1 MVGEGKIGSQGVAP
15 AQKLDVRVVLVSP
28 LYAGNV
34 GSVCRAMANMG
45 FSDLAVVAPRIAESD
60 WPEAERLAVHATDIL
75 AGMKTFGTFA
85 EAVSGC
91 IAVAGATARDGLYR
105 QHIKFA
111 RDAAPELAA
120 IARRGKLALV
130 LGREDNGL
138 ENDEIQLCTHLLRI
152 PSDDAYRSLNLAQAA
167 MVCMY
172 ELRTAATAA
181 ELPGEKS
188 PPASAGHRKR
198 LFEAWREAMLA
209 TGFMKED
216 KADHMMQGF
225 ARIFSR
231 GVKTED
237 DANIMLGVARQS
249 LWAATH
255 APAAGEGRSGAN
267 G

>member
-1 MVGEGKIGSQGVAP
+1 MDQFQKDQPMP
-15 AQKLDVRVVLVSP
+15 ATALAELDVRVVLVSP

-45 FSDLAVVAPRIAESD
+45 FSELVLVNPRIESGD
-60 WPEAERLAVHATDIL
+60 WPEAERLAVHAGGIL
-75 AGMKTFGTFA
+75 QDMRIAATFPDA
-85 EAVSGC
+85 IAGC

-105 QHIKFA
+105 QHIRFV
-111 RDAAPELAA
+111 RDSAPDLAA
-120 IARRGKLALV
+120 IARKGKLALV

-152 PSDDAYRSLNLAQAA
+152 PSVDAYRSLNLAQAA

-172 ELRTAATAA
+172 EIRSAASAP

-188 PPASAGHRKR
+188 PPASAGHRRR

-237 DANIMLGVARQS
+237 DANIMLGVARQA
-249 LWAATH
+249 LWAARH
-255 APAAGEGRSGAN
+255 APCAGD
-267 G
+267 

>member
-1 MVGEGKIGSQGVAP
+1 MDTEDKPTEAPPGSGARI
-15 AQKLDVRVVLVSP
+15 RVVLVSP
-28 LYAGNV
+28 LYAGNI

-45 FSDLAVVAPRIAESD
+45 VADLVVVAPRVEKDD
-60 WPEAERLAVHATDIL
+60 WPEAERLAVHAGDIL
-75 AGMKTFGTFA
+75 ASMRIVPTFA
-85 EAVSGC
+85 EAIDGC

-105 QHIKFA
+105 GHIRLV

-120 IARRGKLALV
+120 IARTGKVALV

-138 ENDEIQLCTHLLRI
+138 ENDEIQQCTHLLRI
-152 PSDDAYRSLNLAQAA
+152 PSVDAYRSLNLAQAA
-167 MVCMY
+167 MVCLY
-172 ELRTAATAA
+172 ELRLAAAPA

-188 PPASAGHRKR
+188 PPAGAAHKRR
-198 LFEAWREAMLA
+198 LFEAWREAMLSI
-209 TGFMKED
+209 GFMKED

-231 GVKTED
+231 GVKTVD

-255 APAAGEGRSGAN
+255 GGLDK
-267 G
+267 

>member
-1 MVGEGKIGSQGVAP
+1 MVAAQEKDAQAGTEEAP
-15 AQKLDVRVVLVSP
+15 RLDVRVVLVSP

-45 FSDLAVVAPRIAESD
+45 FSELVLVAPRIEAAD
-60 WPEAERLAVHATDIL
+60 WPEADRLAVHAGGIL
-75 AGMKTFGTFA
+75 EGMRTVSSFG
-85 EAVSGC
+85 EAIEGC

-105 QHIKFA
+105 QHIKLV
-111 RDAAPELAA
+111 RDVAPELAG
-120 IARRGKLALV
+120 IASRGKLALV

-138 ENDEIQLCTHLLRI
+138 ENDEIQACTHLLRI
-152 PSDDAYRSLNLAQAA
+152 PSADAYRSLNLAQAA

-172 ELRTAATAA
+172 ELRMASFVPS
-181 ELPGEKS
+181 LPDEKS
-188 PPASAGHRKR
+188 PPASAGHRAR
-198 LFEAWREAMLA
+198 LFEAWREAMLT

-237 DANIMLGVARQS
+237 DANIMLGVARQT
-249 LWAATH
+249 LWASKH
-255 APAAGEGRSGAN
+255 PVR
-267 G
+267 

>member
-1 MVGEGKIGSQGVAP
+1 MPASWPADRSGRPSAALPEPRRLHLFTTASNRRFDGIRYAP
-15 AQKLDVRVVLVSP
+15 GD
-28 LYAGNV
+28 
-34 GSVCRAMANMG
+34 
-45 FSDLAVVAPRIAESD
+45 
-60 WPEAERLAVHATDIL
+60 
-75 AGMKTFGTFA
+75 
-85 EAVSGC
+85 
-91 IAVAGATARDGLYR
+91 
-105 QHIKFA
+105 
-111 RDAAPELAA
+111 
-120 IARRGKLALV
+120 ALV
-130 LGREDNGL
+130 FGREDNGL
-138 ENDEIQLCTHLLRI
+138 ENDEIQQCTHLLRI

-167 MVCMY
+167 MICMY
-172 ELRTAATAA
+172 ELRTASTVA
-181 ELPGEKS
+181 ELPDEKS

-249 LWAATH
+249 LWAAKH
-255 APAAGEGRSGAN
+255 APAADGDKDGSN

>member
-1 MVGEGKIGSQGVAP
+1 MVAQKTIGGDVTQAAG
-15 AQKLDVRVVLVSP
+15 KLDVRVVLVSP

-34 GSVCRAMANMG
+34 GSICRAMANMG
-45 FSDLAVVAPRIAESD
+45 LSDLVVVAPRIEESD
-60 WPEAERLAVHATDIL
+60 WPDAERLAVHATDIL
-75 AGMKTFGTFA
+75 GRMRVVGTFA
-85 EAVSGC
+85 EAISGC

-105 QHIKFA
+105 QHIKLV

-120 IARRGKLALV
+120 TARNGKLALV
-130 LGREDNGL
+130 FGREDNGL
-138 ENDEIQLCTHLLRI
+138 ENDEIQQCTHLLRI

-167 MVCMY
+167 MICMY
-172 ELRTAATAA
+172 ELRTASTVA
-181 ELPGEKS
+181 ELPDEKS

-249 LWAATH
+249 LWAAKH
-255 APAAGEGRSGAN
+255 APAADGDKDGSN

>member
-1 MVGEGKIGSQGVAP
+1 MDVLKDNDGELAP
-15 AQKLDVRVVLVSP
+15 ESPALDVRVVLVSP

-45 FSDLAVVAPRIAESD
+45 FSELVAVSPRIAEGD
-60 WPEAERLAVHATDIL
+60 WPEAERLAVHAGGIL
-75 AGMKTFGTFA
+75 RNMRIAGSFA
-85 EAVSGC
+85 EAISGC

-105 QHIKFA
+105 QHIRFV
-111 RDAAPELAA
+111 RDAAPDLAS
-120 IARRGKLALV
+120 IARSGKLALV

-152 PSDDAYRSLNLAQAA
+152 PSADDYRSLNLAQAA

-172 ELRTAATAA
+172 EIRSAASSP

-188 PPASAGHRKR
+188 PPASAGHRAR

-237 DANIMLGVARQS
+237 DANIMLGVARQA
-249 LWAATH
+249 LWASSH
-255 APAAGEGRSGAN
+255 APRAN